1 MASMPLLSLSTS
13 PSAGPPATGS
23 SCVFSLL
30 GDDCLCTL
38 LAAVD
43 GAHALVKLDAT
54 CRFSRRAGDGAQS
67 VTEEMAYGALLQ
79 LTYADT
85 AAVIRKEKESW
96 KSVLR
101 PMQAITSTCRPLANY
116 SRLTTAGGAS
126 WDWAQRCSTVCS
138 LPLRCSPYSTRA
150 ASPLQPASPTPPSPL
165 QMASSTRSALV
176 ASASSVREIARAAAA
191 MGPLPRHAS
200 LQPLPGRMGGLNCVR
215 VVHVLAGAVHTT
227 VSTITGKLY
236 TFGLGG
242 H

>member
-1 MASMPLLSLSTS
+1 MASMPFLSLSTS

-54 CRFSRRAGDGAQS
+54 CPFSRRAGDGAQS
-67 VTEEMAYGALLQ
+67 VTEEVAYGALLQ

-101 PMQAITSTCRPLANY
+101 PMQAITRYLLPLASSPPSFTLC
-116 SRLTTAGGAS
+116 SR
-126 WDWAQRCSTVCS
+126 
-138 LPLRCSPYSTRA
+138 P
-150 ASPLQPASPTPPSPL
+150 PPSPL
-165 QMASSTRSALV
+165 PLV
-176 ASASSVREIARAAAA
+176 PPPA
-191 MGPLPRHAS
+191 
-200 LQPLPGRMGGLNCVR
+200 
-215 VVHVLAGAVHTT
+215 LAGLWQ
-227 VSTITGKLY
+227 IT
-236 TFGLGG
+236 
-242 H
+242 HV